1 MPTNLVSDIDRH
13 VSTKQGHSLNFKAEE
28 PRPVPDVAVQAC
40 LTAGCREAGQA
51 KPATPEADAKTD
63 TKADAKTDT
72 KADAKKGGKGPT
84 VGEIAAAMRKI
95 IDEDNA
101 DKLTSDG
108 AVRVDAIEAE
118 LGQDIPAHLRDAAAK
133 QIEKGEV

>member
-28 PRPVPDVAVQAC
+28 PRPVPDIAVQAC

-51 KPATPEADAKTD
+51 KPAAP
-63 TKADAKTDT
+63 KADAKTDT

>member
-1 MPTNLVSDIDRH
+1 MPTTLVSDIDRH
-13 VSTKQGHSLNFKAEE
+13 VSTKQGHSLNFTAEE

-40 LTAGCREAGQA
+40 LTAGCRETGKSTKA
-51 KPATPEADAKTD
+51 EADKS
-63 TKADAKTDT
+63 TKAEAP
-72 KADAKKGGKGPT
+72 KADSKKATKGPT

-95 IDEDNA
+95 IDEDDA

>member
-1 MPTNLVSDIDRH
+1 MPTTLVSDIDRH

-28 PRPVPDVAVQAC
+28 PRPVPDIAVQPC
-40 LTAGCREAGQA
+40 LNAGCREAGA
-51 KPATPEADAKTD
+51 KAEPAKTEPAKADAEPDTKPDTKPATK
-63 TKADAKTDT
+63 KA
-72 KADAKKGGKGPT
+72 GKGPT

-95 IDEDNA
+95 IDEDDA
-101 DKLTSDG
+101 EKLTSDG
-108 AVRVDAIEAE
+108 SVRVDAIEAE

>member
-40 LTAGCREAGQA
+40 LTAGCREAGSA
-51 KPATPEADAKTD
+51 KPETTKSDAKD
-63 TKADAKTDT
+63 DAKP
-72 KADAKKGGKGPT
+72 DAKKGGKGPT

-95 IDEDNA
+95 IDEDDA
-101 DKLTSDG
+101 AKLTSDG

>member
-40 LTAGCREAGQA
+40 LTAGCREAGSA
-51 KPATPEADAKTD
+51 KPETTKSDA
-63 TKADAKTDT
+63 KADAKPDA